1 MGKEL
6 ALTFSLLLLI
16 QELPKRLSA
25 SILFPDHVVRED
37 TTVYLLP
44 FPRELI
50 AERGESDSLAVDGT
64 IVASAGQSLQ
74 DGVYVVQLKL
84 QHDPGSLGIHRAD
97 SA

>member
-25 SILFPDHVVRED
+25 SILFPNHVVRED

-44 FPRELI
+44 FPCELI
-50 AERGESDSLAVDGT
+50 AERGESDSLAVD
-64 IVASAGQSLQ
+64 SAITVGIGQCLE
-74 DGVYVVQLKL
+74 DGVHVVQLEL
-84 QHDPGSLGIHRAD
+84 QHDPSSLGIHRVD